1 METRSESTLSH
12 GSDSD
17 DVDKTVEEQFEEALP
32 LLDSKSTE
40 AGEKSKGTP
49 ARTSEAAEDQQ

>member
-12 GSDSD
+12 RSDSN
-17 DVDKTVEEQFEEALP
+17 DVDTTVEEQFEEASS

-40 AGEKSKGTP
+40 AGEKSKS
-49 ARTSEAAEDQQ
+49 TSA